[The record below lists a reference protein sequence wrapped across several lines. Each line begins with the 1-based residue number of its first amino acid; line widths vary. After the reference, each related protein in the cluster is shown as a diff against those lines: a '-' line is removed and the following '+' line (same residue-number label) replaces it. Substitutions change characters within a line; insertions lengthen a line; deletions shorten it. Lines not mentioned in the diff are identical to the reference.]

1 MKRQNMEAKDY
12 AAKLRQ
18 AQASKTTIAPLRDE
32 IGEHNEEMAYAIQQ
46 INTNHRL
53 VDGARIV
60 GKKIGLTSIKVQK
73 HFGITTPDFGI
84 LFDDMEVLNGLSLP
98 FAETM
103 QPKVEAELAFVLGAS
118 LDTENLT
125 IIDIIN
131 AIDYVLPSIEIV
143 GSRIENWDIRITD
156 TVADNASASHYVLGH
171 TPKMLDDIDVTKCDM
186 QMTINGEV
194 KSSGNGKDCMGSPL
208 NAVLWLA
215 RKMQSVGQPLQAGEL
230 ILSGS
235 LGPMAVVEAGD
246 EVEAV
251 FEGLGSVSVSFT

>member
-1 MKRQNMEAKDY
+1 MEAKEY

-18 AQASKTTIAPLRDE
+18 AQVTKTTMAPLRDE
-32 IGEHNEEMAYAIQQ
+32 IGEHNEEMAYAIQN

-53 VDGARIV
+53 VDGARII
-60 GKKIGLTSIKVQK
+60 GKKIGLTSIKVQEQ
-73 HFGITTPDFGI
+73 FGISTPDFGM

-98 FAETM
+98 ISETM
-103 QPKVEAELAFVLGAS
+103 QPKVEGELAFVLGAS
-118 LDTENLT
+118 LDTDNLT

-143 GSRIENWDIRITD
+143 GSRIENWNIRITD

-171 TPKMLDDIDVTKCDM
+171 TPKMLDDIDIVNCKM
-186 QMTINGEV
+186 NMTINGAL
-194 KSSGNGKDCMGSPL
+194 KSSGTGKDCMGSPL

-235 LGPMAVVEAGD
+235 LGPMAVVDAGD
-246 EVEAV
+246 HVEAE
-251 FEGLGSVSVSFT
+251 FEGLGTVSVSFT

>member
-1 MKRQNMEAKDY
+1 MEASDY

-18 AQASKTTIAPLRDE
+18 AEATKTTISPIRDD
-32 IGEHNEEMAYAIQQ
+32 IGEHNEEMAYSIQN

-53 VDGARIV
+53 VDGARII
-60 GKKIGLTSIKVQK
+60 GKKIGLTSIKVQEQ
-73 HFGITTPDFGI
+73 FGISTPDFGV

-98 FAETM
+98 MSETM
-103 QPKVEAELAFVLGAS
+103 QPKVEGELAFVLGGT
-118 LDTENLT
+118 LDAENLT

-143 GSRIENWDIRITD
+143 GSRIENWNIRITD

-171 TPKMLDDIDVTKCDM
+171 TPKMLDDIDIVNCKM
-186 QMTINGEV
+186 NMTINGEI
-194 KSSGNGKDCMGSPL
+194 KSSGSGKDCMGSPL

-215 RKMQSVGQPLQAGEL
+215 RKMQSLGQPLQAGEL

-235 LGPMAVVEAGD
+235 LGPMVVVEAGD
-246 EVEAV
+246 HVEAT
-251 FEGLGSVSVSFT
+251 FEGLGTVSISFE

>member
-1 MKRQNMEAKDY
+1 MEAKDY

-18 AQASKTTIAPLRDE
+18 AQATKTPISPLRDD
-32 IGEHNEEMAYAIQQ
+32 IGEHNEELAYAIQQ
-46 INTNHRL
+46 VNTNHKL

-73 HFGITTPDFGI
+73 QFGISTPDFGI

-98 FAETM
+98 ISEVM
-103 QPKVEAELAFVLGAS
+103 QPKIEGELAFVLGGS
-118 LDTENLT
+118 LDNDKLT
-125 IIDIIN
+125 IVDIIN
-131 AIDYVLPSIEIV
+131 SIDYVLPSLEIV
-143 GSRIENWDIRITD
+143 GSRIDNWNIRIAD

-171 TPKMLDDIDVTKCDM
+171 TPKMLDDIDIVNCKM
-186 QMTINGEV
+186 NMTINGEL
-194 KSSGNGKDCMGSPL
+194 KSSGSGKDCLGSPL

-235 LGPMAVVEAGD
+235 LGPMVVVNAGD
-246 EVEAV
+246 HVDAE
-251 FEGLGSVSVSFT
+251 FEGLGSVSISFT

>member
-1 MKRQNMEAKDY
+1 MEAKDY

-18 AQASKTTIAPLRDE
+18 AQATKTTMSPLRDE
-32 IGEHNEEMAYAIQQ
+32 IGDHNEEMAYAIQN

-60 GKKIGLTSIKVQK
+60 GKKIGLTSLKVQEQ
-73 HFGITTPDFGI
+73 FGISTPDFGM

-98 FAETM
+98 ISEVM
-103 QPKVEAELAFVLGAS
+103 QPKVEGELAFVLGGS
-118 LDTENLT
+118 LDSDNLT
-125 IIDIIN
+125 IIDVIN

-143 GSRIENWDIRITD
+143 GSRIENWNIRITD

-171 TPKMLDDIDVTKCDM
+171 TPKMLDDIDIVNCKM
-186 QMTINGEV
+186 NMTINGEL
-194 KSSGNGKDCMGSPL
+194 KSSGSGKDCMGSPL

-235 LGPMAVVEAGD
+235 LGPMAVIEDGD
-246 EVEAV
+246 HVEAV
-251 FEGLGSVSVSFT
+251 FEGLGTVSVSFT

>member
-1 MKRQNMEAKDY
+1 MEAKDY

-18 AQASKTTIAPLRDE
+18 AEATKITIPPIRDE
-32 IGEHNEEMAYAIQQ
+32 IGEHNEEMAYAIQN

-60 GKKIGLTSIKVQK
+60 GKKIGLTSIKVQEQ
-73 HFGITTPDFGI
+73 FGISTPDFGI

-98 FAETM
+98 FSETM

-118 LDTENLT
+118 LDQDNLT
-125 IIDIIN
+125 TLDIIN

-143 GSRIENWDIRITD
+143 GSRIENWNIRIAD

-171 TPKMLDDIDVTKCDM
+171 SPKMLDDIDVVNCKM
-186 QMTINGEV
+186 EMTINGAL
-194 KSSGNGKDCMGSPL
+194 KSSGSGKDCMGSPL

-215 RKMQSVGQPLQAGEL
+215 RKMHSVGQPLQAGEL

-235 LGPMAVVEAGD
+235 LGPMVAVEAGD
-246 EVEAV
+246 VVEAV
-251 FEGLGSVSVSFT
+251 FEGLGTVSVTF